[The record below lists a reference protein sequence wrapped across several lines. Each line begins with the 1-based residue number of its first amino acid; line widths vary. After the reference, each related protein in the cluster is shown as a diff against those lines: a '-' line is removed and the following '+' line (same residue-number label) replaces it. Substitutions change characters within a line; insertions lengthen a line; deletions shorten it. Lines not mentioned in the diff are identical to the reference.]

1 MRGHLANIH
10 VQGWVRAR
18 PQAKNTAAGRTEARP
33 TTSLLE
39 GYMAADYQTIR
50 AGISGA
56 RAAAI
61 DEGLKAHMNKVY
73 ATMSGG
79 MLITAGAAWAI
90 SNLATTTDPSLA
102 VAQLGNGTLL
112 TGLGAAIYT
121 SALRWVIMF
130 APLAFLL
137 FGWGA
142 LMRRGSAAAVSLGFF
157 AFAAV
162 MGLSMSSIFLVFT
175 TYSIVQT
182 FLVTAIAFAGLSLY
196 GYTTKRDLSGM
207 GTFLMMGV
215 IGLLVAM
222 VINIFLQSPA
232 MMFAISAIGVLV
244 FAGLTAFN
252 TQQIKG
258 DYVAHAAYG
267 DQEWL
272 DKAAVDGSLNLYIS
286 FLNMFQFL
294 LMFMGQQE

>member
-1 MRGHLANIH
+1 M
-10 VQGWVRAR
+10 
-18 PQAKNTAAGRTEARP
+18 
-33 TTSLLE
+33 
-39 GYMAADYQTIR
+39 ADYQTIR
-50 AGISGA
+50 AGLSGA

-90 SNLATTTDPSLA
+90 SNLATTTDPSMA

-162 MGLSMSSIFLVFT
+162 MGVSMSSIFLVFT